1 VQIVA
6 IIFTEYI
13 YQNQFLKNDINKN
26 KIVMKKYILSIIVI
40 VIMIGFYS
48 CKKEK
53 ASQTFTQEDEMMV
66 RSKKII
72 SLINQFDEKMNNNLK
87 SGELIGL
94 DSAVWNM
101 EALQNY
107 NYAYPDSAAKDF
119 NVTKSNY
126 TIDVDANGTVLI
138 ADVQLVYNE
147 MEANLVDDL
156 NEIPSDIKHM
166 RFADV
171 ALDSIDNGIG
181 YLSVTLGFGSNIL
194 IGTYYG
200 FDEDDDWYWGTL
212 GQAYGVPPVGKC
224 DGTMVGVSD
233 GSDELVWR
241 LNNPVVAIGPSHI
254 FTDVDTFWA
263 SGFDFLNSNDEYR
276 LYVGWDYPE
285 HNCLTNDIL
294 TYYLLESH
302 DIIHT
307 YDYEGGLKP
316 PGLDFSNVEII
327 DDLWMD
333 GSNSKH
339 YHLYLVS
346 YGILTIIPP
355 HD

>member
-1 VQIVA
+1 
-6 IIFTEYI
+6 
-13 YQNQFLKNDINKN
+13 
-26 KIVMKKYILSIIVI
+26 MKKYILSIIVI
-40 VIMIGFYS
+40 AIIAGVYS
-48 CKKEK
+48 CKKE
-53 ASQTFTQEDEMMV
+53 STNQTFTQEDEMMV

-72 SLINQFDEKMNNNLK
+72 TLINQFDEKMNSNLK
-87 SGELIGL
+87 SGELIGI

-126 TIDVDANGTVLI
+126 TINVDANGSVLI
-138 ADVQLVYNE
+138 DDVQIVYNE

-156 NEIPSDIKHM
+156 NEIPSDVKNM

-212 GQAYGVPPVGKC
+212 SQLYGQPPLGKC

-233 GSDELVWR
+233 GSDELEWR
-241 LNNPVVAIGPSHI
+241 LNNPVYTIGPEFI
-254 FTDVDTFWA
+254 FTNLETFGA
-263 SGFDFLNSNDEYR
+263 VGFDFENANYEPR

-285 HNCLTNDIL
+285 QNCLTNDTL

-302 DIIHT
+302 DIINT
-307 YDYEGGLKP
+307 YDYNGGLRP
-316 PGLDFSNVEII
+316 PGLDFSHVKI
-327 DDLWMD
+327 DDWLQLLPYD
-333 GSNSKH
+333 GRHLHH
-339 YHLYLVS
+339 YDVT
-346 YGILTIIPP
+346 YGIITLVPP
-355 HD
+355 HE